1 MRPVPTTVNFPREL
15 PARHERGKWWVA
27 VDGVEVELSNLSKP
41 FWEPEGYT
49 KADLI
54 AYYYNIAEWIL
65 PVVRQRPLTLKRMPD
80 GADGEFFYSKQA
92 PEFAPEWI
100 PRAPVTSI
108 DSGKTIDYLLA
119 QDCASLLYLANLACI
134 ELHPWHARID
144 ELGRPDYAFFDLDPF
159 DVSFAIVREVAL
171 VVRTAL
177 DQLGLRGYP
186 RTSGATGMQVYVP
199 VDRVHGADEI
209 REWVGRVC
217 RLINK
222 AMPDRTTM
230 EWSVGARSGKVFL
243 DHGMNTEG
251 KNIAATYCL
260 RPQRAAP
267 VATPVTWEEVERGVE
282 PRDFTISTIWARL
295 GEVGDLW
302 EPVLQGGQDL
312 RSAMAALGMAPGQE
326 PTPARHRTPGE
337 APREAPRPYPT
348 LDEYARKRD
357 FSKTPEPAGRAM
369 GGLPPPPA
377 MGGLPPP
384 PADGGAEAAGNRFV
398 IQHHLARRLH
408 HDLRLEREG
417 TARSWALPKGL
428 PDIPGIRHLAVQT
441 EDHPLEYLEFS
452 GDIPEGEY
460 GAGAMRIWDQ
470 GTYEAPEWADDK
482 VTFVLHGKRHRG
494 EWHLF
499 RTSRDAPD
507 QWMVS
512 RAGSPDAIVP
522 PPPRL
527 EPMLASE
534 GTDPFDDDDWL
545 FEVKW
550 DGIRAIARTVR
561 PGAGEDGSTTLTSRL
576 GNDLS
581 GAYPE
586 LAALWERV
594 LARNAVLDGEI
605 VALGPDGRPS
615 FELLQRRMHL
625 RGDRAVERAART
637 IPVTYVIFDV
647 LAVDGEAII
656 DRPLRERLDVLAE
669 LLVPSGRIQRSDPI
683 RGQGVALFDAVTRQ
697 GLEGI
702 IAKRA
707 RSVYRPGKRSQDW
720 LKLKARQDV
729 DVVIGGWLDGQGAR
743 YAKLGSLLA
752 GLYDGDGSLRFVGK
766 VGTGFDDAEL
776 TRLAERL
783 APLAAPSTPFADVS
797 ALPPRERRQ
806 AHWVEPRLV
815 CRVVFNGVTQAT
827 ILRGASYKGLV
838 DHSTPGNP
846 RDCTLATLPSSP

>member
-15 PARHERGKWWVA
+15 PAQHARGKWWVA

-54 AYYYNIAEWIL
+54 AYYYNIAERIL
-65 PVVRQRPLTLKRMPD
+65 PVVQARPLTLKRMPD

-92 PEFAPEWI
+92 PHHAPGWM

-108 DSGKTIDYLLA
+108 SSGKTIDYLLA
-119 QDCASLLYLANLACI
+119 QDRASLLYLANLACI
-134 ELHPWHARID
+134 ELHPWHARTD

-159 DVSFAIVREVAL
+159 DVSFAGVREVAL

-222 AMPDRTTM
+222 ALPDRTTM

-260 RPQRAAP
+260 RPERAAP

-295 GEVGDLW
+295 DEIGDLW
-302 EPVLQGGQDL
+302 TPVLQGGQDL
-312 RSAMAALGMAPGQE
+312 RAAMAALGMAPLHE
-326 PTPARHRTPGE
+326 PSPAHHRTAGE
-337 APREAPRPYPT
+337 APRPSPT

-357 FSKTPEPAGRAM
+357 FSKTPEPAGAP
-369 GGLPPPPA
+369 GGVQAP
-377 MGGLPPP
+377 
-384 PADGGAEAAGNRFV
+384 GNRFV

-408 HDLRLEREG
+408 HDLRLERESA
-417 TARSWALPKGL
+417 ARSWALPKGL

-470 GTYEAPEWADDK
+470 GTYEAREWADDK
-482 VTFVLHGKRHRG
+482 VTFILHGKRHRG

-512 RAGSPDAIVP
+512 RAGPPDVIVP

-534 GTDPFDDDDWL
+534 GTGPFDDDDWL

-561 PGAGEDGSTTLTSRL
+561 PGAGEDGSTSLTSRL

-594 LARNAVLDGEI
+594 LARNAVLDGEVI
-605 VALGPDGRPS
+605 ALGSDGRPS

-625 RGDRAVERAART
+625 RGDRVVERAARA

-647 LAVDGEAII
+647 LAIDGEAVI
-656 DRPLRERLDVLAE
+656 DRPLSERLDVLAE
-669 LLVPSGRIQRSDPI
+669 LLVPGGRIQRSEPI
-683 RGQGVALFDAVTRQ
+683 RGQGVALFDAVTQR
-697 GLEGI
+697 GLEGV

-707 RSVYRPGKRSQDW
+707 RSVYRPGKRSRDW
-720 LKLKARQDV
+720 LKIKARPHV

-752 GLYDGDGSLRFVGK
+752 GLYDDDEGGALRFVGR

-783 APLAAPSTPFADVS
+783 EPLATPSTPFADVS
-797 ALPPRERRQ
+797 ALPPLQRRQ
-806 AHWVEPRLV
+806 AHWVEPHLV
-815 CRVVFNGVTQAT
+815 CRVEFNDVTEGT
-827 ILRGASYKGLV
+827 MLRGPSYKGLV
-838 DHSTPGNP
+838 DHSAP
-846 RDCTLATLPSSP
+846 RDCTVDTLPSSP